1 MNISLDK
8 ARLFQNEF
16 LVLASCNS
24 FKYLVGAGNSH
35 RDLSI
40 HIERPPPPS
49 QVVHGRDNL
58 VEAKIRRFAK
68 S

>member
-16 LVLASCNS
+16 LVLASYYS

-40 HIERPPPPS
+40 HIERPPLP
-49 QVVHGRDNL
+49 
-58 VEAKIRRFAK
+58 AKLCMDAIIGLRLR
-68 S
+68 

>member
-16 LVLASCNS
+16 LVLASYYS

-35 RDLSI
+35 GDLSI
-40 HIERPPPPS
+40 HIERAC
-49 QVVHGRDNL
+49 QLHCAIMTRHGLLQTGR
-58 VEAKIRRFAK
+58 ASAA
-68 S
+68 